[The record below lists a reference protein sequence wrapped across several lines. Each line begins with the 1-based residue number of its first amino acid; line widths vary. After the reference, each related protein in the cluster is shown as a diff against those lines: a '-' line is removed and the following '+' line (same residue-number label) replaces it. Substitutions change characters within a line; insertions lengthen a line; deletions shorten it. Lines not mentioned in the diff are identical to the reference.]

1 MNNKIVAVIPA
12 RYQSTRFQGK
22 PLAKILGK
30 PMIEHVYFNAKKC
43 RLLNEVVV
51 ATDDQRIYDAV
62 NGFGGKAIMTS
73 DQHPTGTDRVAE
85 AARQLDA
92 GIIVN
97 VQGDEP
103 LIQPQM
109 IERTIR
115 PLLDD
120 RKVQVTN
127 LISRL
132 SDIGDYIDSG
142 VVKAAIDLQGDL
154 LYLTRSP
161 IPFPKTR
168 QGYVVHKQI
177 GLYAFR
183 KNFLFRF
190 VKMPQTPLELVEG
203 VEFLR
208 ILENGFKIKAVVTD
222 YSAVSV
228 DTLSDL
234 IEVEKILRRKKS

>member
-234 IEVEKILRRKKS
+234 IEVEKILRRKK